1 MRIKVKGI
9 NLLPKE
15 YIIAEQISFYQKI
28 GLLVLALWTVVFV
41 VFIALP
47 PKQEVARTRDILL
60 AKQQEVTSSRY
71 AGVNKTLS
79 ELEQAKTDMEA
90 LINNYKKIK
99 KESSIS
105 GELLDT
111 LISRVPSGITI
122 TSMDITVPEAT
133 GAKQV
138 NISYNADTY
147 SIGHNYIAIL
157 EVLFPTG
164 EATIQSNYDKEFGKY
179 RYTFSVNVPGETV
192 STLAAEV
199 PATEAPAPDTTVPS
213 AEGGTN

>member
-1 MRIKVKGI
+1 MRVKVKGI

-28 GLLVLALWTVVFV
+28 GLLVLALWTVFFV

-90 LINNYKKIK
+90 LINNYKEIK

-111 LISRVPSGITI
+111 LISRVPRGITI
-122 TSMDITVPEAT
+122 TNMEITVPEAT
-133 GAKQV
+133 GTKQIK
-138 NISYNADTY
+138 ISYDADTY
-147 SIGHNYIAIL
+147 NIGHNYIAIL
-157 EVLFPTG
+157 EVLFSTG
-164 EATIQSNYDKEFGKY
+164 EVTLQSNYNEEFGNY
-179 RYTFSVNVPGETV
+179 QYTFSVSVPEENVGAPAT
-192 STLAAEV
+192 EV
-199 PATEAPAPDTTVPS
+199 PATETPAPDATVPS